1 MTDFSL
7 PELSLGAALPH
18 LQRGWNAL
26 TASLLLGGIWALF
39 HLPIFFV
46 QGKSILGSQTA
57 MNPLVFLVE
66 VSAGAILMTWLFNN
80 TQGSLLIAYLYHAAI
95 NTWTA

>member
-1 MTDFSL
+1 
-7 PELSLGAALPH
+7 
-18 LQRGWNAL
+18 
-26 TASLLLGGIWALF
+26 
-39 HLPIFFV
+39 
-46 QGKSILGSQTA
+46 